1 MSDSGPSGRTSA
13 GLVEGAGGTVAQ
25 SQPHALIGNIFGG
38 YHLDRIV
45 ATFAEEIV
53 FLAERTRDGEIVWI
67 RAARETI
74 SHEEELL
81 LEKRYEAELRA
92 SRKLS
97 ASGVALP
104 VRELIRIRER
114 PAMVTDVPRGEPLD
128 ALLAQSVQ
136 PRPLRDV
143 LGWYRKV
150 VLTLEQAHADGV
162 VHGYLSPRHIFVDGE
177 RMTLLGLMEPDYDDQ
192 ASRATDVRALASLL
206 YFATTGRPPRAGFP
220 YTGHPTPPREM
231 VEGYPDALSRFL
243 MQRLTIESDDP
254 VKNATVFRRSLEA
267 LVVDP
272 DFRRSAAPEGD
283 RSNEIPTI
291 IVDRRPERQLQK
303 VAWGVAIAVIA
314 SSIAIALT
322 YAVMSVRLRTAE
334 ARAQAAS
341 TVADAGAA
349 AASALAGHVP
359 VTDARVAGANV
370 TTSET
375 SRTSAP
381 GTSPSANARAR
392 LEAWRCLHGEIIG
405 GDGQLDPKE
414 ASGCTARAPS
424 VSSAELLAEL
434 DKVRAGL
441 LAEPTASDAGAS
453 EHDSYARLFRR
464 GADEVEVDVRY
475 RLENALPMDRLER
488 FITENID
495 GDVGGIMRTLS
506 ARDGAVAAWARKRL
520 GLPQ

>member
-1 MSDSGPSGRTSA
+1 MSESAHSGRPSSA
-13 GLVEGAGGTVAQ
+13 GVDASPASVV
-25 SQPHALIGNIFGG
+25 PPNALIGNIFVG
-38 YHLDRIV
+38 YRLCRIV

-53 FLAERTRDGEIVWI
+53 FLAEHTRDGRMVWI

-104 VRELIRIRER
+104 VRELMRVRER

-128 ALLAQSVQ
+128 ALLATSLQ

-150 VLTLEQAHADGV
+150 VLTFEQAHADSV

-177 RMTLLGLMEPDYDDQ
+177 RLTLLGLMEPDFDDQ
-192 ASRATDVRALASLL
+192 QSRSSDIRALASIL
-206 YFATTGRPPRAGFP
+206 YYATTGRPPRAGFP
-220 YTGHPTPPREM
+220 YTGHPTPPREL

-243 MQRLTIESDDP
+243 MQRLTIEADDP
-254 VKNATVFRRSLEA
+254 VKNATIFRRSLEA

-272 DFRRSAAPEGD
+272 NFRRSAAPEGD
-283 RSNEIPTI
+283 RSGEVPTI
-291 IVDRRPERQLQK
+291 IVDRRADRQLQK

-314 SSIAIALT
+314 GCIAIAVT

-334 ARAQAAS
+334 TRALAAS
-341 TVADAGAA
+341 TVADATLAEATGGVIRDASGSPELPDTPAGRIQSKPLISDASLTVAA
-349 AASALAGHVP
+349 
-359 VTDARVAGANV
+359 R
-370 TTSET
+370 
-375 SRTSAP
+375 SR
-381 GTSPSANARAR
+381 
-392 LEAWRCLHGEIIG
+392 LDAWRCLHAEIVA
-405 GDGQLDPKE
+405 GDGKLEPRE
-414 ASGCTARAPS
+414 TSTCMTGVPTLSASD
-424 VSSAELLAEL
+424 LLSEL
-434 DKVRAGL
+434 DEVRVGL
-441 LAEPTASDAGAS
+441 LGDRTGSDADAS
-453 EHDSYARLFRR
+453 EHGSYARLFGR
-464 GADEVEVDVRY
+464 GADEVEADVRY
-475 RLENALPMDRLER
+475 RIENALPKDRIER

-495 GDVGGIMRTLS
+495 GEVGGIMRTLA
-506 ARDGAVAAWARKRL
+506 ARDGPVAAWARRRL